1 MSTNRNPDLI
11 LLSGRKAAGKDT
23 LAGPLMEALGNPTYT
38 HLSFA
43 DPLKDEVDRFIHLCR
58 QARSPREAEHLIET
72 LSGIDPMTE
81 AERVTL
87 VGFLYAA
94 SAHPTEHARSHSPEV
109 VRALQYYGT
118 EVRRKSDPD
127 YWVKK
132 AVVAARATL
141 EQGRAVIFTDARFP
155 NEVTGLQ
162 KIGGIA
168 VRLLVSP
175 EVQLERLQGRDG
187 HTPDKATL
195 THLSETALDE
205 FTGFDAIVDTSDS
218 DTSRILSEIVSQIR

>member
-1 MSTNRNPDLI
+1 MSTNRNPRLV

-23 LAGPLMEALGNPTYT
+23 LAPTLMAAFGHDNPR

-58 QARSPREAEHLIET
+58 QARNHREAEHLLET
-72 LSGIDPMTE
+72 LHGVDPMTG
-81 AERVTL
+81 AERATI
-87 VGFLYAA
+87 VGFLYRT
-94 SAHPTEHARSHSPEV
+94 SKNPREHSRSHSPDV

-132 AVVAARATL
+132 AVAAAEAAL
-141 EQGRAVIFTDARFP
+141 SAGDSVVFTDARFP

-162 KIGGIA
+162 SIGGFA
-168 VRLLVSP
+168 VRLEVSP
-175 EVQLERLQGRDG
+175 EVQLERLKQRDG
-187 HTPDKATL
+187 YVPQEAMM
-195 THLSETALDE
+195 THPSETALDG
-205 FTGFDAIVDTSDS
+205 FTGFDVVVDTSDG
-218 DTSRILSEIVSQIR
+218 DTPRMIDEILGAA